1 MERRNERRLF
11 DRTGIFAPV
20 FLSEVEVGK
29 LLLRRGFP
37 EEGGIELR
45 SRLRNPG
52 NQLRRR
58 GRLKGE
64 KDVRR
69 LDLAAAA
76 GSELH
81 LIGASRLREH
91 RTRLEGAVIFKIEI
105 HND

>member
-1 MERRNERRLF
+1 MKRRNERRLF
-11 DRTGIFAPV
+11 DGARVFAPV

-29 LLLRRGFP
+29 FLLGRGFP
-37 EEGGIELR
+37 EEGRIKFL

-52 NQLRRR
+52 DQLRRR
-58 GRLKGE
+58 RRLKGK

-76 GSELH
+76 GRELH